1 MNIEKQIEFDKIK
14 EKWEALAVTE
24 CAKEKI
30 KNWSFCL
37 SESELRRQIKD
48 TTDSRGD
55 NWGSLVSR
63 PRSRY
68 NRNKRSTVSSM

>member
-37 SESELRRQIKD
+37 
-48 TTDSRGD
+48 
-55 NWGSLVSR
+55 
-63 PRSRY
+63 
-68 NRNKRSTVSSM
+68 

>member
-48 TTDSRGD
+48 TTDSREIIGKLGEPPLPD
-55 NWGSLVSR
+55 T
-63 PRSRY
+63 
-68 NRNKRSTVSSM
+68 STVSSM